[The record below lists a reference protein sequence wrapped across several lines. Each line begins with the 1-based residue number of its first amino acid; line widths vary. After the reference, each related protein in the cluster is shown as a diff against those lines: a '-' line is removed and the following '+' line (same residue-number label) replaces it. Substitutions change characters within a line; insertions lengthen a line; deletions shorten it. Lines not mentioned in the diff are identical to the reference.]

1 MANEEITKETQGSS
15 GAPKDAPSGRVSRW
29 KLFVPVGALAALFG
43 ALAVFW
49 FWSIRTAD
57 RQIDAW
63 IAREAAVGRVWTC
76 PDRTMGGFP
85 FRIDIRCK
93 NPSFTR
99 TDTGLKG
106 TLAGITA
113 AAQIY
118 QPTLMII
125 EVDGPLQLNDGR
137 ANYTLNWDSL
147 RASLRGRPGERLDR
161 LSIEG
166 KQMALDWADGM
177 GTARNAKTAAAEFH
191 IRRAM
196 ERPAAEHS
204 YDVVTNLVGFTVP
217 ALDPI
222 TGGPGQAAISLNA
235 LITHADPFGG
245 QGIPVELERWR
256 VAGGKL
262 IVNELAISKDASR
275 LAIQGEMG
283 LDDRNRPQGALD
295 VTMSGLDGVLK
306 NFGMPPVR
314 GENGNKAATLKLR
327 FDRGQIFL
335 GPLPLGRTFPLY

>member
-1 MANEEITKETQGSS
+1 MANEDITSDPNHDS
-15 GAPKDAPSGRVSRW
+15 PMPAGRVSRW
-29 KLFVPVGALAALFG
+29 KLFVPVGVLAALLG

-63 IAREAAVGRVWTC
+63 IAREAAIGRVWTC
-76 PDRTMGGFP
+76 PERTLGGFP

-106 TLAGITA
+106 TLSGITA

-125 EVDGPLQLNDGR
+125 EVDGPLTLGDGK
-137 ANYTLNWDSL
+137 ANYTLTWESL

-161 LSIEG
+161 LSVDG
-166 KQMALDWADGM
+166 KQLALNWTDTM
-177 GTARNAKTAAAEFH
+177 GTKRDAKTAAAEFH
-191 IRRAM
+191 IRRAVD
-196 ERPAAEHS
+196 RPASDHA
-204 YDVVTNLVGFTVP
+204 YDVITTLVGFSVP
-217 ALDPI
+217 ALDPL
-222 TGGPGQAAISLNA
+222 TGGAGQAAVNLNA
-235 LITHADPFGG
+235 LITHGDPFGG
-245 QGIPVELERWR
+245 QGIPAELERWR
-256 VAGGKL
+256 AAGGKF
-262 IVNELAISKDASR
+262 IINELSISKDASR

-295 VTMSGLDGVLK
+295 VSMTGLDHLLK
-306 NFGMPPVR
+306 NFGMPPIR
-314 GENGNKAATLKLR
+314 GENGNKTATLKLR